1 MGAPRSTAYSQG
13 CVAVLGTGAALP
25 GEALDNDSLIERIAA
40 LAPELDTRALRMLMQ
55 RLAID
60 RRHVSRAFLKPTEA
74 PLPGARNPQL
84 AALALSRA
92 LAQAQLEPGQ
102 LGYLIGHTATPA
114 QPLPSNIALTADLIG
129 YPGPHV
135 ELRQA
140 CTGFANALLIAFGML
155 ALPDALPVA
164 IVGSETGSLF
174 FDPGSAVHDRDQ
186 RVNLAQMGDGAA
198 AIVLAPPRE
207 GSPRLRAAWFGT
219 LGLNRAPGLE
229 MRAGGS
235 DDAAMRTSPLTF
247 SHDYRRI
254 AKTGA
259 QLFDAGAAA
268 ARRLGVALEEID
280 WLIPHQVSG
289 HIGAQLA
296 VHFGIPVE
304 RFFVN
309 AGEVGNT
316 GSAAIWLALA
326 QLREQ
331 GLAAGGRVL
340 VLGAEATKYMHGG
353 FLYEQGPSAHPDA
366 RCDSGS

>member
-1 MGAPRSTAYSQG
+1 MDAPLHTAYSEG
-13 CVAVLGTGAALP
+13 SIAVLGTGAALP
-25 GEALDNDSLIERIAA
+25 GEALDNASLIARVAA
-40 LAPELDTRALRMLMQ
+40 LAPALDTRALHALMR
-55 RLAID
+55 RLAIG
-60 RRHVSRAFLKPTEA
+60 RRHVSRPFRERAEA
-74 PLPGARNPQL
+74 PSAGARNPQL
-84 AALALSRA
+84 AAQALRRA
-92 LAQAQLEPGQ
+92 LAQAQLEPQQ

-114 QPLPSNIALTADLIG
+114 QPLPSNIALVADLLG

-155 ALPDALPVA
+155 AQRDARPLA

-174 FDPGSAVHDRDQ
+174 FDPVAAVHDRDQ

-198 AIVLAPPRE
+198 AIVLAPARAGMPQ
-207 GSPRLRAAWFGT
+207 LRAAWFGA

-235 DDAAMRTSPLTF
+235 DDAAARSSPLTF
-247 SHDYRRI
+247 AHDYRRI
-254 AKTGA
+254 AESGA
-259 QLFDAGAAA
+259 LLFDAGAAA
-268 ARRLGVALEEID
+268 ARLRGVALKDVD
-280 WLIPHQVSG
+280 WIIPHQVSG
-289 HIGAQLA
+289 NIGTQLA
-296 VHFGIPVE
+296 AHFEVPAE

-331 GLAAGGRVL
+331 GLAAGSRVL
-340 VLGAEATKYMHGG
+340 ALGAEATKYMHGG
-353 FLYEQGPSAHPDA
+353 FLYEQGSCEHRAA
-366 RCDSGS
+366 